1 MVGVETPRLEK
12 WDGMEVEWNA
22 SGKISNCEE
31 SVVGSAPNAMELD
44 LLKEVQTYENWH
56 IPTKTGTNRLPT
68 KTGNTY

>member
-1 MVGVETPRLEK
+1 MEWK
-12 WDGMEVEWNA
+12 WNGNA

-56 IPTKTGTNRLPT
+56 IPTKTGTNT
-68 KTGNTY
+68 NENW